1 MAETLFYYQVNAIIN
16 WLVIIVLIIY
26 GLQCIFMIF
35 LTLFLKI
42 RNKILR
48 NCWRGSLTNYDGYE
62 TNEDLVYDKDE

>member
-1 MAETLFYYQVNAIIN
+1 MAETLFYHQVNAIIN
-16 WLVIIVLIIY
+16 WFVIIVLIIY

-48 NCWRGSLTNYDGYE
+48 NCWRGSLKNYDGYE